1 MTIWK
6 KYPAAVNWNVSADG
20 LLFGFLVGL
29 NEIVMMSLKL
39 FCFILLRFYDTIKI
53 KKLLFWKNFF
63 DGPFYRMLA
72 ATKLCANRSL
82 TGRVPLSAKIAC
94 LVEASCVL
102 SLPELNL
109 VVYCFWTGEVVL
121 LRAFMLHIR
130 SQKGNIARHFWKNC
144 CYSCPILRFRM
155 G

>member
-39 FCFILLRFYDTIKI
+39 FCFILLRFYDT
-53 KKLLFWKNFF
+53 KKLKNFYF
-63 DGPFYRMLA
+63 GRTFAMPGRMVQYVGRNK
-72 ATKLCANRSL
+72 TLCEQVF
-82 TGRVPLSAKIAC
+82 RVPLSAKIAC

-102 SLPELNL
+102 SLPELNF
-109 VVYCFWTGEVVL
+109 VVQHCILDWGGCT
-121 LRAFMLHIR
+121 AAAR
-130 SQKGNIARHFWKNC
+130 SRVHAACSFAERH
-144 CYSCPILRFRM
+144 
-155 G
+155 